1 MESAEMKVLIDAMSA
16 MEQRINCKLSAM
28 DGKIDTMEKR
38 VNDRFDRIESKLD
51 ATYDQVSALT
61 ESVTVLQSDMA
72 EAKRDI
78 RAIQEV
84 VMQHDEEIITLKRV
98 R

>member
-1 MESAEMKVLIDAMSA
+1 
-16 MEQRINCKLSAM
+16 M
-28 DGKIDTMEKR
+28 DKRFDTMEKR

-51 ATYDQVSALT
+51 ATFDQVSALT

-98 R
+98 RWQIAMRDMEGALKILLKFVENA